1 MRNVLATITILILFA
16 WGSPGSFVAQ
26 ANELPVASAARV
38 AGDSTRT
45 RFVADLSETVSFNV
59 SVLADPYRVIIDM
72 PQTRFDLPRGAG
84 QEGRGLVDVWRYGL
98 FAPGKSRVVL
108 DTNQPVKI
116 DKSFILP
123 PIDDQP
129 ARMVIDLVKTS
140 RDFFLEE
147 VKRTAAKREDLEAGQ
162 ARKSDRKSVRDA
174 GKSTRPV
181 VVIDPGH
188 GGLDTGARGSS
199 GVLEKSIVLNFSS
212 ILKRKLEESG
222 AYDVFLTREDDR
234 FLSLS
239 KRVDYA
245 RGKHADLFI
254 SIHADSVNQKYVRG
268 ATVYTLSETAS
279 DDVARA
285 LAEKE
290 NKSDLIAGIDLEKEP
305 DDVSDI
311 LIDLA
316 RRETRNFSALY
327 SRLLVKEMSGAS
339 KMIKNPRRSAG
350 FIVLKAP
357 DIPSVLVELGYLS
370 NKLDEK
376 LLISEEWQA
385 RAAEAVLSSVN
396 NFFRPRLAK
405 SEE

>member
-1 MRNVLATITILILFA
+1 MRNLLAAMALFIAFALGIPGTPILIA
-16 WGSPGSFVAQ
+16 K
-26 ANELPVASAARV
+26 ELPVASAARV

-45 RFVADLSETVSFNV
+45 RFVADLSESVPFNV
-59 SVLADPYRVIIDM
+59 SLLADPYRVIIDM
-72 PQTRFDLPRGAG
+72 PQTRFDLPDGAG

-147 VKRTAAKREDLEAGQ
+147 VKKTAAKRADLEGSRAKKG
-162 ARKSDRKSVRDA
+162 DRMSVREE
-174 GKSTRPV
+174 GGPTRPV

-188 GGLDTGARGSS
+188 GGLDTGARGST
-199 GVLEKSIVLNFSS
+199 GVLEKAIVLNFAS

-222 AYDVFLTREDDR
+222 DYDVYLTREDDR

-239 KRVDYA
+239 KRVEYA
-245 RGKHADLFI
+245 RGKRADLFI
-254 SIHADSVNQKYVRG
+254 SVHADSVNQKYVRG

-279 DDVARA
+279 DDVAHA

-290 NKSDLIAGIDLEKEP
+290 NRSDLIAGIDLQKEP

-327 SRLLVKEMSGAS
+327 SRLLVKEMSTAT

-376 LLISEEWQA
+376 LLVSEEWQT
-385 RAAEAVLSSVN
+385 RAAKAVLSSVN

-405 SEE
+405 RAE